1 MKYILAGPAR
11 CCFPLILKSL
21 FAPFSLRGIKTQR
34 PAAGYAAPPWN
45 SYKMDMEY
53 WNALVHA
60 SCLYS
65 FVRFPSIRCKNISSS
80 ADETNTAIFSVSL
93 YLTMMWKVKAV
104 HNIQTIKEECYSN
117 PPITTNDSK
126 NVQVFQVWYLF
137 YTTFSYLYLIC
148 T

>member
-1 MKYILAGPAR
+1 MQKLVEGPLHICGCCVIIHPWDRLCTKRATFLLMTPLATLKT
-11 CCFPLILKSL
+11 LIAAQFLIASL
-21 FAPFSLRGIKTQR
+21 SLYQHYKCHK
-34 PAAGYAAPPWN
+34 PHEWN
-45 SYKMDMEY
+45 DCTTIHQT
-53 WNALVHA
+53 L
-60 SCLYS
+60 L
-65 FVRFPSIRCKNISSS
+65 
-80 ADETNTAIFSVSL
+80 ADETNIALFSVSL

-117 PPITTNDSK
+117 PPITTNGSK

>member
-1 MKYILAGPAR
+1 MQTY
-11 CCFPLILKSL
+11 
-21 FAPFSLRGIKTQR
+21 FAEPRERFYHIE
-34 PAAGYAAPPWN
+34 
-45 SYKMDMEY
+45 D
-53 WNALVHA
+53 
-60 SCLYS
+60 SC
-65 FVRFPSIRCKNISSS
+65 
-80 ADETNTAIFSVSL
+80 ADETSIALFSVSL

-117 PPITTNDSK
+117 PPITTNGSK